1 MPLSVDIRALV
12 PEWIRALAPYPPGK
26 PIEELEREYGIYGSI
41 KLASN
46 ENPLGPSPKAVAA
59 ITAALGDLH
68 RYPDGN
74 CFYLKRAVAKK
85 HGVSPDALI
94 FGNGSNEIIELAVR
108 TFLQRGDEAVMAD
121 QAFVIYR
128 LVVQAAGASSRLV
141 PLRNF
146 THDLDAIAEA
156 ITPATRI
163 VFLAN
168 PNNPT
173 GTIFRR
179 REWQEFLASLPPHVI
194 VVMDEAYFEYVDD
207 PEYPDSLAAHGSGRP
222 LITLRTFSK
231 IYGLAGLRIGF
242 GVAHP
247 ELIEVMN
254 RVRQPFNVSSLAQV
268 AVLAALDDDE
278 HVERTRRCNR
288 DGMLFLQMHCERLGL
303 EYVRSCANFL
313 LIRAGNGARVYEA
326 LLRQGVIVRPMSV
339 YGFPEHVRVTVGT
352 ADENQRF
359 ITALEQVLRDGGASA
374 AAF

>member
-1 MPLSVDIRALV
+1 MAIDTKIHV
-12 PEWIRALAPYPPGK
+12 PEWIRSLAPYPPGK
-26 PIEELEREYGIYGSI
+26 PIEELEREYGIFGSI

-59 ITAALGDLH
+59 VTQALGNLH
-68 RYPDGN
+68 RYPDGD
-74 CFYLKRAVAKK
+74 CFYLKGALAKK
-85 HGVSPDALI
+85 LGISPAALI

-108 TFLQRGDEAVMAD
+108 TFMQHGDEAVMAD

-128 LVVQAAGASSRLV
+128 LVVQAAGCVSHLV
-141 PLRNF
+141 PLRHF
-146 THDLDAIAEA
+146 THDLEAILDA
-156 ITPATRI
+156 ITPATRL

-173 GTIFRR
+173 GTIFFRR
-179 REWQEFLASLPPHVI
+179 NWEEFLAAIPPHVI
-194 VVMDEAYFEYVDD
+194 VVMDEAYFEFVAD
-207 PEYPDSLAAHGSGRP
+207 PDYPDSLDAQGGGRL

-231 IYGLAGLRIGF
+231 IYGLAGLRLGF

-268 AVLAALDDDE
+268 AALAALEDDE
-278 HVERTRRCNR
+278 HVARTRQCNR
-288 DGMLFLQMHCERLGL
+288 EGMAYLREQCKRLGL
-303 EYVRSCANFL
+303 EYAPSWANFL
-313 LIRAGNGARVYEA
+313 MVRVGNGARVYEA
-326 LLRQGVIVRPMSV
+326 LLRHGVIVRPMSV

-352 ADENQRF
+352 AEENARF
-359 ITALEQVLRDGGASA
+359 VSSLEQVLRDGGARA

>member
-1 MPLSVDIRALV
+1 MAIDIDKHV

-26 PIEELEREYGIYGSI
+26 PIEELEREYGIFGSI

-59 ITAALGDLH
+59 ITAALGNLH

-74 CFYLKRAVAKK
+74 CFYLKGAVAKK
-85 HGVSPDALI
+85 LGISPDALI

-108 TFLQRGDEAVMAD
+108 TFMQRGDEAVMAD

-128 LVVQAAGASSRLV
+128 LVVQAAGGSSRLV
-141 PLRNF
+141 PLRHF
-146 THDLDAIAEA
+146 THDLEAILEA

-173 GTIFRR
+173 GTIFFR
-179 REWQEFLASLPPHVI
+179 REWEEFLAALPPHVI
-194 VVMDEAYFEYVDD
+194 VVMDEAYAEFVEDAR
-207 PEYPDSLAAHGSGRP
+207 YPHSLAAHAPGRL

-231 IYGLAGLRIGF
+231 IYGLAGLRLGF
-242 GVAHP
+242 GVAQP

-254 RVRQPFNVSSLAQV
+254 RVRQPFNVSTLAQV
-268 AVLAALDDDE
+268 AALAALDDDE
-278 HVERTRRCNR
+278 HVARTRQCNR
-288 DGMLFLQMHCERLGL
+288 EGMEYLRAQCARLGL
-303 EYVRSCANFL
+303 EYVPSWANFL
-313 LIRAGNGARVYEA
+313 LVRVGNGARTYEA

-339 YGFPEHVRVTVGT
+339 YGFPEHVRVTIGT
-352 ADENQRF
+352 AVENERF
-359 ITALEQVLRDGGASA
+359 ISAIESILSGGGARA

>member
-1 MPLSVDIRALV
+1 MPIDVKALV
-12 PEWIRALAPYPPGK
+12 PEWIHKLAPYPPGK
-26 PIEELEREYGIYGSI
+26 PIEELEREYGVFGSI

-46 ENPLGPSPKAVAA
+46 ENPLGPSPKAMAA
-59 ITAALGDLH
+59 IVAALGNLH

-74 CFYLKRAVAKK
+74 CFYLKRAVAKRL
-85 HGVSPDALI
+85 GVSPEALI

-108 TFLQRGDEAVMAD
+108 TFLQRGEEAVMAD

-128 LVVQAAGASSRLV
+128 LITQAAGGISHLV

-156 ITPATRI
+156 ITPATRM

-173 GTIFRR
+173 GTIFVR
-179 REWQEFLASLPPHVI
+179 REWEELLAALPAHVI
-194 VVMDEAYFEYVDD
+194 VVMDEAYFEFVDD
-207 PEYPDSLAAHGSGRP
+207 PEYPDSLAAHGSGHL

-231 IYGLAGLRIGF
+231 IYGLAGLRLGF
-242 GVAHP
+242 GVAQP
-247 ELIEVMN
+247 ELIEMMN

-268 AVLAALDDDE
+268 AALAALDDDE
-278 HVERTRRCNR
+278 HVRRTRQCNR
-288 DGMLFLQMHCERLGL
+288 DGMAFLGQQCGRLGL
-303 EYVRSCANFL
+303 EYVPSRANFL
-313 LIRAGNGARVYEA
+313 LIRVGNGARVYEG
-326 LLRQGVIVRPMSV
+326 LLRRGVIVRPMGV

-352 ADENQRF
+352 AEENARF
-359 ITALEQVLRDGGASA
+359 IDALEHVLREGGASA

>member
-1 MPLSVDIRALV
+1 MPSDHITAHV
-12 PEWIRALAPYPPGK
+12 PEWIRRLTPYPPGK
-26 PIEELEREYGIYGSI
+26 PIEELEREYGIFGSI

-59 ITAALGDLH
+59 VTAALAAVH

-74 CFYLKRAVAKK
+74 CFYLKRAVANKY
-85 HGVSPDALI
+85 GVSPDALI

-108 TFLQRGDEAVMAD
+108 TFMQRGDEAVMAD
-121 QAFVIYR
+121 QAFIVYKLI
-128 LVVQAAGASSRLV
+128 VQAAGAQARLV
-141 PLRNF
+141 PLRHF
-146 THDLDAIAEA
+146 THDLEGILEA
-156 ITPATRI
+156 ITPATRL

-173 GTIFRR
+173 GTIFFR
-179 REWQEFLASLPPHVI
+179 REWEDFLTALPPHVI
-194 VVMDEAYFEYVDD
+194 VVMDEAYAEFVED
-207 PEYPDSLAAHGSGRP
+207 PAYPDSLAAHSSDRL

-231 IYGLAGLRIGF
+231 IYGLAGLRVGF

-268 AVLAALDDDE
+268 AALAALDDTE
-278 HVERTRRCNR
+278 HVARTLQCNR
-288 DGMLFLQMHCERLGL
+288 EGMAFLREQCTRLGL
-303 EYVRSCANFL
+303 EYVPSWANFL
-313 LIRAGNGARVYEA
+313 MIRVGNGARVYEA
-326 LLRQGVIVRPMSV
+326 LLRQGVIVRPMGV

-352 ADENQRF
+352 AAENARCVA
-359 ITALEQVLRDGGASA
+359 ALEQCLCAEGRSA